1 MTETPNDATT
11 GAAAATTQMRAWR
24 VHEYGSPLDVL
35 RLETVPVPEPGPGEV
50 LIEVQAIPLNLND
63 LERITGGNMMAP
75 PTFPYSPGMEVFGA
89 VVGCG
94 AGAES
99 QLGRRVAAI
108 TRQAHGGFAEFA
120 ICPATGTFE
129 VPDDIELPGAA
140 ALLFPFHLAWLGL
153 VDRADLRAGETVL
166 IHAGAGGSGSAA
178 IQLAKQA
185 GATVFATC
193 GSAEKAQLCR
203 ELGAD
208 IAIDYSTED
217 FAEVVLAA
225 TAGRGVDVVFD
236 NVGEAVMEASMKCIA
251 YNGRYLMMGFAS
263 NKVVA
268 DEAFIVPRRIAMGNF
283 KLCGVLLN
291 YTSDDMI
298 ALLKGAMGWNVA
310 PTSLGERAM
319 REILVAVR
327 SGAAHPVVGATPSF
341 EQLPQAIT
349 DMADRA
355 TVGRVIVSVR

>member
-1 MTETPNDATT
+1 MMTETPSASTDQSP
-11 GAAAATTQMRAWR
+11 QMRAWR
-24 VHEYGSPLDVL
+24 VHAYGAPLEVL
-35 RLETVPVPEPGPGEV
+35 ALESVDIPEPGPGEV
-50 LIEVQAIPLNLND
+50 RVAVAAIPLNLND

-75 PTFPYSPGMEVFGA
+75 PTFPYSPGMEVFGVIDA
-89 VVGCG
+89 CG
-94 AGAES
+94 PDCGDL
-99 QLGRRVAAI
+99 LGRRVAAI
-108 TRQAHGGFAEFA
+108 TRQAHGGFAEYA
-120 ICPATGTFE
+120 ICPATAVFE
-129 VPDDIELPGAA
+129 IPEDIALPGAA

-153 VDRADLRAGETVL
+153 FDRAELTAGETVL

-185 GATVFATC
+185 GATVLATC
-193 GSAEKAQLCR
+193 GSAEKVRFCE

-208 IAIDYSTED
+208 VAIDYTTED
-217 FAEVVLAA
+217 FAQVVLEH

-236 NVGEAVMEASMKCIA
+236 NVGAAVMDDSMKCIA

-263 NKVVA
+263 DKTVA
-268 DEAFIVPRRIAMGNF
+268 DEPSIVPRRIAMGNF

-310 PTSLGERAM
+310 PTSLGRRVTE
-319 REILVAVR
+319 EILELVR
-327 SGAAHPVVGATPSF
+327 SGTVRPVVGSTPSF

-355 TVGRVIVSVR
+355 TVGRVIVTLQS